1 MNRDKKKREEEYLF
15 TGTVGVYWK
24 TILDSTIEFGQYL

>member
-1 MNRDKKKREEEYLF
+1 MNRDKKKGRKNYLF
-15 TGTVGVYWK
+15 TGTMGVYWK

>member
-1 MNRDKKKREEEYLF
+1 MNRDKKKVGRISF
-15 TGTVGVYWK
+15 AGTMGVYWK